1 MPGYIIDTSA
11 WIEFFRGSRVGHKVF
26 NYLINSEPMAK
37 VPSII
42 LGELRKK
49 YIELEYPDQEFF
61 QDLDLIHRW
70 CEVQD
75 IDEDM
80 SIRAGEIRGTI
91 GRPRISLID
100 CIQLAMAEQTQHLV
114 VSTDSHFKDDER
126 AVYLEP
132 GGG

>member
-1 MPGYIIDTSA
+1 MVLI
-11 WIEFFRGSRVGHKVF
+11 
-26 NYLINSEPMAK
+26 YLIDSDPMAK

-49 YIELEYPDQEFF
+49 YIELEYPDKNFF

-75 IDEDM
+75 IDENL

-91 GRPRISLID
+91 GRRKISLVD
-100 CIQLAMAEQTQHLV
+100 CIQLAMAEQSNHLV
-114 VSTDSHFKDDER
+114 VSTDAHFRDDER
-126 AVYLEP
+126 AIYLEP
-132 GGG
+132 GGV

>member
-11 WIEFFRGSRVGHKVF
+11 WIEFFRGSLVGNEVLD
-26 NYLINSEPMAK
+26 YLISSDPIAK

-49 YIELEYPDQEFF
+49 YIEMGYPDLDFF
-61 QDLDLIHRW
+61 RDLDLIHRW

-75 IDEDM
+75 IDEEL

-91 GRPRISLID
+91 GRPRISLVD
-100 CIQLAMAEQTQHLV
+100 CIQLAMAERSKHLV
-114 VSTDSHFKDDER
+114 VSTDGHFREDDR
-126 AVYLEP
+126 AVYLDP
-132 GGG
+132 GGA